1 MNKRQLKATHE
12 DIENTLEIL
21 PKLYKSYKEQTETR
35 YKVSLMIALEHGA
48 RDIVQE
54 AMALQAHYLHN
65 S

>member
-12 DIENTLEIL
+12 DIENALEIL
-21 PKLYKSYKEQTETR
+21 PKLYRNYKEQTETQH
-35 YKVSLMIALEHGA
+35 KVALMIAIEHGA

-54 AMALQAHYLHN
+54 SMALQAHYLHN